1 MALDFEYA
9 ATVYSMPQRCPECGS
24 IRTMPNGVFNI
35 FNKGAYEKNLG
46 GNGEI
51 KIYQQKNILHLRLFI
66 LNIFIILR
74 FKRNLEILQTKKS
87 TYYHEE

>member
-24 IRTMPNGVFNI
+24 IRTMPNGVLNI

-46 GNGEI
+46 GDGEI
-51 KIYQQKNILHLRLFI
+51 KIYQQKKYSSFKTFYIKYFHNFEVQTKLGNFTNKKVNIL
-66 LNIFIILR
+66 
-74 FKRNLEILQTKKS
+74 S
-87 TYYHEE
+87 